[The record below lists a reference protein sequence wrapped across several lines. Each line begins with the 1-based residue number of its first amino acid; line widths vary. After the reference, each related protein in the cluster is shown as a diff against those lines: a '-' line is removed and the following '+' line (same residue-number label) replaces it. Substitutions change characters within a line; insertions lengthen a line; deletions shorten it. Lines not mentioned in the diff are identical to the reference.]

1 MKVLFFSD
9 FDFTMWTHGNPEQIE
24 RNKQAIQEFR
34 KRGGEFALA
43 TGRGLVSFTRDFPD
57 YHKYLDYLVD
67 FDGAITYVVTPKGD
81 EEISRINIPPREI
94 KMVDSIVRRRKAF
107 RRDMIFFRG
116 EEERRKISARTLQ
129 QARNQNGIVKI
140 RIWCENSDDC
150 RQLASKLKSVG
161 LNAIAYYDIPKKFN
175 IDIGRLH
182 WVSKKATS
190 VVEVLPRDL
199 SKGAVIKMLW
209 QKYFR
214 DHEII
219 TAGDDINDE
228 EMLALFGGY
237 AINPTSEL
245 IEKLPDVKRAS
256 SLEEVLGKIN

>member
-24 RNKQAIQEFR
+24 RNKQAIKMFR
-34 KRGGEFALA
+34 KRGGKFALA
-43 TGRGLVSFTRDFPD
+43 TGRGLMSLMGEFPD
-57 YHKYLDYLVD
+57 YREYLDYLVD
-67 FDGAITYVVTPKGD
+67 SDGAIAYVVTPKGE
-81 EEISRINIPPREI
+81 EEIMRINILPREI
-94 KMVDSIVRRRKAF
+94 EKVDSIVRGSKAF
-107 RRDMIFFRG
+107 RRDMIFFHG
-116 EEERRKISARTLQ
+116 EEERRKISTRTLQ
-129 QARNQNGIVKI
+129 QNGIVKI

-150 RQLASKLKSVG
+150 RRLTSSLKLRDF
-161 LNAIAYYDIPKKFN
+161 NTIAYYDIPKESN
-175 IDIGRLH
+175 MDIDRLH
-182 WVSKKATS
+182 WISKNATS
-190 VVEVLPRDL
+190 AIEVLPRDL
-199 SKGAVIKMLW
+199 SKGAAIKMLW

-214 DHEII
+214 DYEIM

-237 AINPTSEL
+237 AINPKSEL